1 MKVLY
6 IALFT
11 ACVATSS
18 LAQDQMVKARSNDKA
33 AQQVVAFRNRYI
45 EAEENKDVAYL
56 DKILTDNFRAV
67 NPQGQLLDKAHQL
80 DNIKRTDRIFKVL
93 NPRETQVYFYNNG
106 NVAILFEHVTVDGE
120 DRGRGWTCGGRV
132 SICSALCKAKRE
144 LACRVGTR
152 DTSYTFVFCG
162 ALATN
167 CKVTAKEVRLSPPP
181 TLFFATALRCG
192 SNATAR
198 GAT

>member
-120 DRGRGWTCGGRV
+120 DRGRHFGGEFR
-132 SICSALCKAKRE
+132 
-144 LACRVGTR
+144 
-152 DTSYTFVFCG
+152 FVRLFVKQKG
-162 ALATN
+162 SWHVALALGTPLTLSSSA
-167 CKVTAKEVRLSPPP
+167 VPLPRTAK
-181 TLFFATALRCG
+181 
-192 SNATAR
+192 
-198 GAT
+198 